1 MKVFPR
7 IRRRSPEERSGTMT
21 VVEHLEEL
29 RSRLIASL
37 VAIGIGAA
45 IGWFLYDPVIRALRD
60 PYCDYWR
67 TVPADLRPTQSCVL
81 VFLGPLDGMIVKL
94 KAVFF
99 LGVIIAVP
107 VLLWELWRFIVPGL
121 SARERKMAIPFLFSS
136 TLLFLLGVA
145 FAYWTLPKGLSF
157 LLGFAGEGFAP
168 FLTGSQYLTF
178 VMLVA
183 FAFGV
188 SFEFPILLIFL
199 QLAGILSSKKLGA
212 WRRYAILFIAVFAAI
227 ITPSSDPYTMLAMMI
242 PMYIFYEAAI
252 IIGRLLK
259 R

>member
-7 IRRRSPEERSGTMT
+7 IRRRSPEERTGTMS

-29 RSRLIASL
+29 RSRLIVSL
-37 VAIGIGAA
+37 VAIGIGAT
-45 IGWFLYDPVIRALRD
+45 IGWFLYDPVIDALKG

-67 TVPADLRPTQSCVL
+67 TLPVSQRATQGCVL

-121 SARERKMAIPFLFSS
+121 TVRERKMAIPFLVSS

-157 LLGFAGEGFAP
+157 LLGFAGTSLTP
-168 FLTGSQYLTF
+168 FLNGSQYLTF

-199 QLAGILSSKKLGA
+199 ELAGVITSQKLRA
-212 WRRYAILFIAVFAAI
+212 WRRYAILFIAVFAAV

-252 IIGRLLK
+252 IVGRLLK

>member
-7 IRRRSPEERSGTMT
+7 LRRRTPERRTGTMT

-29 RSRLIASL
+29 RSRLIVSL
-37 VAIGIGAA
+37 VAIGIGAVV
-45 IGWFLYDPVIRALRD
+45 GWFLYDPVIAALKG

-67 TVPADLRPTQSCVL
+67 TLPRDLRATQGCVL
-81 VFLGPLDGMIVKL
+81 VFLGPLDGMVVKL
-94 KAVFF
+94 KAVVF
-99 LGVIIAVP
+99 LGVIVAVP

-121 SARERKMAIPFLFSS
+121 TPRERKMAVPFLASS

-157 LLGFAGEGFAP
+157 LLGFAGTSLTP
-168 FLTGSQYLTF
+168 FLNGGQYLTF

-183 FAFGV
+183 LAFGV

-199 QLAGILSSKKLGA
+199 ELAGVLSSRRLRS
-212 WRRYAILFIAVFAAI
+212 WRRYAILFISIFAAI

-252 IIGRLLK
+252 IVGRLMH

>member
-7 IRRRSPEERSGTMT
+7 IRRRSPEDRAGTMT
-21 VVEHLEEL
+21 VVQHLEEL
-29 RSRLIASL
+29 RSRLIVSL

-45 IGWFLYDPVIRALRD
+45 IGWFLYDPVIRALKD

-67 TVPADLRPTQSCVL
+67 SLPRELRSTEGCVL

-99 LGVIIAVP
+99 LGLIIAVP

-121 SARERKMAIPFLFSS
+121 TARERKMAVPFILSS
-136 TLLFLLGVA
+136 TLLFLLGVG

-183 FAFGV
+183 LAFGV

-199 QLAGILSSKKLGA
+199 ELAGILSSQKLRA
-212 WRRYAILFIAVFAAI
+212 WRRYAILFISVFAAI

>member
-1 MKVFPR
+1 MRVFPR
-7 IRRRSPEERSGTMT
+7 LRRRSPDERTGTMT
-21 VVEHLEEL
+21 VIEHLEEL
-29 RSRLIASL
+29 RSRLIVS
-37 VAIGIGAA
+37 VIAIGIGAVV
-45 IGWFLYDPVIRALRD
+45 GWFLYDPVIRALKG

-67 TVPADLRPTQSCVL
+67 TLPASARATQGCVL

-94 KAVFF
+94 KAVVF
-99 LGVIIAVP
+99 LGVLIAVP
-107 VLLWELWRFIVPGL
+107 VLLWQLWRFIVPGL
-121 SARERKMAIPFLFSS
+121 TPREKKMAVPFIAAS
-136 TLLFLLGVA
+136 TLLFLLGAA
-145 FAYWTLPKGLSF
+145 FAYWSLPKGLTF
-157 LLGFAGEGFAP
+157 LLGFAGESLTP
-168 FLTGSQYLTF
+168 FLNGSQYLTF

-199 QLAGILSSKKLGA
+199 ELAGVLSSAKLRA
-212 WRRYAILFIAVFAAI
+212 WRRYAILFIALFAAI

-252 IIGRLLK
+252 IVGRLLK

>member
-7 IRRRSPEERSGTMT
+7 FRRRTPNERSGTMT
-21 VVEHLEEL
+21 VIEHLDEL
-29 RSRLIASL
+29 RSRLIVSMIA
-37 VAIGIGAA
+37 VGIGAV
-45 IGWFLYDPVIRALRD
+45 IGWFLYEPVIRALKG

-67 TVPADLRPTQSCVL
+67 TLPAEVRQTEACVL

-94 KAVFF
+94 KAVVF
-99 LGVIIAVP
+99 LGVLIAVP

-121 SARERKMAIPFLFSS
+121 TPREKKMAVPFIASS
-136 TLLFLLGVA
+136 TVLFLLGAA
-145 FAYWTLPKGLSF
+145 FAYWTLPKGLTF
-157 LLGFAGEGFAP
+157 LLGFAGDSLTP
-168 FLTGSQYLTF
+168 FLNGSQYLTF

-199 QLAGILSSKKLGA
+199 ELAGVLSTARLRA
-212 WRRYAILFIAVFAAI
+212 WRRYAILFISLFAAI

-252 IIGRLLK
+252 IVGRLLK